1 MEERQNRDIPEVPT
15 PAQEPAPAPVPEAE
29 APSDGTGTGY
39 LIVRVST
46 ARGAIPLEGARVDIR
61 TYEDEKGSDPVT
73 RGDIVASLVTGR
85 DGCTVR
91 IPLPTTPA
99 AASESPGASRPYAR
113 YSADVFLVGYRRQCY
128 LGIPIFDGITSLQS
142 AFLIPL
148 PEDGSGGTLPEDTQY
163 FPEAGY
169 PEL

>member
-61 TYEDEKGSDPVT
+61 TCEEEKDSDPAT
-73 RGDIVASLVTGR
+73 RGDVVASLLTGFR
-85 DGCTVR
+85 FLR
-91 IPLPTTPA
+91 LPPPQVKAPEQVSPTPA
-99 AASESPGASRPYAR
+99 
-113 YSADVFLVGYRRQCY
+113 
-128 LGIPIFDGITSLQS
+128 IPPMSFSWATAGNATS
-142 AFLIPL
+142 AFRFSTASHPCS
-148 PEDGSGGTLPEDTQY
+148 PP
-163 FPEAGY
+163 F
-169 PEL
+169 

>member
-15 PAQEPAPAPVPEAE
+15 PAQEPAPTPVPEAE
-29 APSDGTGTGY
+29 APSDGTGMGY

>member
-15 PAQEPAPAPVPEAE
+15 PAQEPAPTPTPEAE
-29 APSDGTGTGY
+29 TPSGGTGLGY

-61 TYEDEKGSDPVT
+61 TYEDEKDSDPAT
-73 RGDIVASLVTGR
+73 RGDIVASLITGR
-85 DGCTVR
+85 DGSTVR
-91 IPLPTTPA
+91 LPLPAPSA
-99 AASESPGASRPYAR
+99 AASESPGAIQPYAR
-113 YSADVFLVGYRRQCY
+113 YSADVFLEGYRRKSY

-142 AFLIPL
+142 AVLIPL
-148 PEDGSGGTLPEDTQY
+148 PEDGSGGTRPEDTQY
-163 FPEAGY
+163 FPETGY